1 MQWTRL
7 LDQDGKLNPEGA
19 AWYHK
24 LIDCANEN
32 GIDIF
37 MNMYHFDM
45 PEYLVKR
52 GGWKNREVVEA
63 YANFVKI
70 AMEEFGDKV
79 KYWFTFN
86 EPIVRTRTTILTWCL
101 VSISKRF

>member
-1 MQWTRL
+1 MLEMICTINIEEDIKLLKSLNFKSFRTSMQWTRL

-45 PEYLVKR
+45 PEYLVK
-52 GGWKNREVVEA
+52 
-63 YANFVKI
+63 
-70 AMEEFGDKV
+70 
-79 KYWFTFN
+79 
-86 EPIVRTRTTILTWCL
+86 TWWMA
-101 VSISKRF
+101 K

>member
-37 MNMYHFDM
+37 MNMYH
-45 PEYLVKR
+45 L
-52 GGWKNREVVEA
+52 
-63 YANFVKI
+63 I
-70 AMEEFGDKV
+70 
-79 KYWFTFN
+79 
-86 EPIVRTRTTILTWCL
+86 CL
-101 VSISKRF
+101 NI

>member
-45 PEYLVKR
+45 PE
-52 GGWKNREVVEA
+52 
-63 YANFVKI
+63 
-70 AMEEFGDKV
+70 
-79 KYWFTFN
+79 
-86 EPIVRTRTTILTWCL
+86 
-101 VSISKRF
+101 S